1 MEQNRSFSEKKRK
14 QKNHSKT
21 SKDIRVSDNNS
32 DHIMTAAADDSGP
45 PKSIIDNAKKVINSL
60 RMIEVK
66 KEQQGRPQTDI
77 YD

>member
-1 MEQNRSFSEKKRK
+1 MEQNSSFSEKKRK

-32 DHIMTAAADDSGP
+32 DHIMTAADDSGP

-66 KEQQGRPQTDI
+66 KEQQGRPQTDT